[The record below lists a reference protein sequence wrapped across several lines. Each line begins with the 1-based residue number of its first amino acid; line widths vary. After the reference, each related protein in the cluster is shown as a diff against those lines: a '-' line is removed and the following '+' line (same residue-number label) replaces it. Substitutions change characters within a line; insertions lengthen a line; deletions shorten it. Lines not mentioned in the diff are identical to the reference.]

1 MCERDEDQMFGE
13 LLDKDEE
20 LIILLNYNFSS
31 Y

>member
-1 MCERDEDQMFGE
+1 MYERDEDQMFGE

-20 LIILLNYNFSS
+20 LIILLNYNFSN